1 MPGPDASD
9 GAGPGTGPSAPNV
22 SSARRMGN
30 QAGVRTTRRF
40 RRAVPEIPRSRR
52 FVAQML
58 RSCGAEPTDEVL
70 LVASELV
77 TNAVRHG
84 RGEVELRVDLRG
96 PAVRLEVLDDGHA
109 ALEEAVVDPPS
120 LDEGGRGLPLVRA
133 VSERWGAG
141 FDDRGRTLVWAEL
154 AAPRGAGTAAAAR

>member
-1 MPGPDASD
+1 MADPEEDGSGRIGAEPAS
-9 GAGPGTGPSAPNV
+9 PHV
-22 SSARRMGN
+22 SDSGGVGK
-30 QAGVRTTRRF
+30 QAGMRTTRRF

-58 RSCGAEPTDEVL
+58 RSHGAEPTDELL

-84 RGEVELRVDLRG
+84 RGDIELRVDLSG

-109 ALEEAVVDPPS
+109 ALQEAVVDPPA
-120 LDEGGRGLPLVRA
+120 LQEGGRGLPLVSA
-133 VSERWGAG
+133 VSQRWGAG
-141 FDDRGRTLVWAEL
+141 FDERGRTLVWAEVMTPR
-154 AAPRGAGTAAAAR
+154 AAGAAGA

>member
-1 MPGPDASD
+1 VTDPRADGAETAAAEVAARQVSD
-9 GAGPGTGPSAPNV
+9 GDGL
-22 SSARRMGN
+22 GN
-30 QAGVRTTRRF
+30 QAHMRTTRRF

-58 RSCGAEPTDEVL
+58 RSHGAEPTDELL

-84 RGEVELRVDLRG
+84 RGDIELRVDLSG

-109 ALEEAVVDPPS
+109 SLEEAVTDPPA
-120 LDEGGRGLPLVRA
+120 LQEGGRGLPLVSA

-141 FDDRGRTLVWAEL
+141 FDERGRTLVWAEI
-154 AAPRGAGTAAAAR
+154 ATARSAETAAAGG